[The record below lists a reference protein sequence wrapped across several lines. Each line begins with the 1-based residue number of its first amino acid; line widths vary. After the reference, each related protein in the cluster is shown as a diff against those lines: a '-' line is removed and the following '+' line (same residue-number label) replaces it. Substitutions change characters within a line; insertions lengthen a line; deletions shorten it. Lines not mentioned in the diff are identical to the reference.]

1 MPEPTDPSFRP
12 LRAEQRLGNQPAR
25 PDPAPTPKQRP
36 EPPPGPRPTKRRRG
50 FASIASSV
58 IVRGVYRLGV
68 LGLIAAILLG
78 GGLFFYFSNGL
89 PSINGLKHYQPPLMT
104 RIYASDFQLIGELG
118 TQRRIYVPYS
128 RIPRRVQNAFISA
141 EDRSFWT
148 EPGIDPL
155 AIMRAGVVDVTR
167 LGSHER
173 PLGASTITMQV
184 VKNMLL
190 HNNINFVRKIQ
201 EAILAV
207 RVNRA
212 LTKKQVLTLYL
223 NEIYLGQN
231 SWGVAAAAQDY
242 FAKPLSDLTIAE
254 AAMLGGL
261 PKAPTNYNP
270 FLHPEQA
277 LRRRNWVIGRMLDDG
292 KITKQEARVA
302 LASPLLPHAAAK
314 PRVVPGSGYFADAVQ
329 AQLIQLFGKQA
340 TFEGGLIVR
349 TSLDPRLQ
357 AAAMDAIRARLISYD
372 REFGAYQGP
381 VARLPADQLDS
392 QWPNL
397 LARQK
402 TPPGMRRRWRLG
414 VVVSETAQAATIGW
428 LAETGAG
435 AETGQ
440 SRTAPLA
447 LAAIQWGRPM
457 IQGHPGP
464 RLTHVAQLL
473 HPGDVVMIEP
483 AKPSLKLEQIPAIE
497 GSMLSMDP
505 QNGRVMAMVGGW
517 SDALSPYN
525 RAIQAMR
532 QPGSSVKPFDY
543 LAAMQAGMQPDATIL
558 DAPFVQR
565 LADGQVYRPGNYEM
579 DFLGPVP
586 VFYALEQ
593 SLNLATLHLV
603 RQVGLANIAATFK
616 TFGVVDRMPLI
627 YPAAIGALDTTLW
640 RMVRGYAALDEYG
653 RQVTPS
659 LIDSVTAPD
668 GRILYQAPG
677 QACDNCING
686 APDAPPVLKP
696 AGAVIAGPDSIYQVI
711 MMMRNVVEHGTG
723 TPAVVGIKRPVAG
736 KTGTTNNFNDA
747 WFIGFVPQMVTG
759 CWMGFDKPQNLGKN
773 QTGGNVCG
781 PAWNQYMKVAL
792 QGQPVID
799 FPAPAGMTLAPVSFG
814 SQTVQEA
821 FKPGQAPGLQSHL
834 GFAENLPSAGTAA
847 DQAGNPVAMPA
858 SGTPGGFSQP
868 NAGQPNAP
876 RGAPLGASPG
886 APPGGALGAPPAN
899 LDKSLGGLY

>member
-1 MPEPTDPSFRP
+1 MPEPSDPSFRP
-12 LRAEQRLGNQPAR
+12 LRADQRLVGTQPR
-25 PDPAPTPKQRP
+25 RDPAP
-36 EPPPGPRPTKRRRG
+36 PPPPEIGQPKRRRS
-50 FASIASSV
+50 FARVAGGTM
-58 IVRGVYRLGV
+58 VRGVYRLAV
-68 LGLIAAILLG
+68 LGVIAALMLG

-104 RIYASDFQLIGELG
+104 RVYASDFQLIGELG

-128 RIPRRVQNAFISA
+128 RIPKRVRDAFISA

-190 HNNINFVRKIQ
+190 HNRINFVRKIQ

-242 FAKPLSDLTIAE
+242 FAKPLSQLTVAE

-270 FLHPEQA
+270 FLHPDRA
-277 LRRRNWVIGRMLDDG
+277 LRRRNWVINRMLADG
-292 KITKQEARVA
+292 KITQDEARIA
-302 LASPLLPHAAAK
+302 LASPLLPHAAAT
-314 PRVVPGSGYFADAVQ
+314 PRIVPGSGYFAGAVQ
-329 AQLIQLFGKQA
+329 AQLIQLFGKKT

-357 AAAMDAIRARLISYD
+357 TAAMDAIRNRLDSYD
-372 REFGAYQGP
+372 REFNFYHGP
-381 VARLPADQLDS
+381 VATLPANALS
-392 QWPNL
+392 TKWPNL
-397 LARQK
+397 LAQQK
-402 TPPGMRRRWRLG
+402 APPGMRRRWRLG
-414 VVVSETAQAATIGW
+414 VVLTETAQAAKVGW

-435 AETGQ
+435 AESGLVT
-440 SRTAPLA
+440 RTAPLT

-457 IQGHPGP
+457 IHGYPGP
-464 RLTHVAQLL
+464 KLRRMAQML
-473 HPGDVVMIEP
+473 HPGDVVMVQSGDKK
-483 AKPSLKLEQIPAIE
+483 AGLKLEQIPAIE

-505 QNGRVMAMVGGW
+505 QTGRVLAMVGGW

-525 RAIQAMR
+525 RATQAMR

-543 LAAMQAGMQPDATIL
+543 LTAMQSGMQPDATIL

-579 DFLGPVP
+579 SFMGPVP

-603 RQVGLANIAATFK
+603 RQVGLANIAANFK
-616 TFGVVDRMPLI
+616 KFGVVHHMPLI

-640 RMVRGYAALDEYG
+640 RMVRGYAAIDEYG

-668 GRILYQAPG
+668 GRILYQAPD
-677 QACDNCING
+677 QTCENCTNG

-696 AGAVIAGPDSIYQVI
+696 NGDALAGPNSAYQVI

-723 TPAVVGIKRPVAG
+723 TPAVAGIKRPIAG

-759 CWMGFDKPQNLGKN
+759 CWMGFDKPRDLGKN

-792 QGQPVID
+792 KGQPVID
-799 FPAPAGMTLAPVSFG
+799 FPTPPGMTLASVNFG

-834 GFAENLPSAGTAA
+834 GFTENMAASQADSTQGGAGQLNAVA
-847 DQAGNPVAMPA
+847 DQTGGAAPNPGPA
-858 SGTPGGFSQP
+858 AFGTPNQP
-868 NAGQPNAP
+868 GAAGQPP
-876 RGAPLGASPG
+876 SPQ
-886 APPGGALGAPPAN
+886 PAN